1 MKKKMKKRKEP
12 QRSLFKQDSPIRIL
26 AYIPQYMDATVTVQ
40 FADPS
45 KTKLFKELGFGNEAA
60 LETFVT
66 SYIIPGV
73 ETHIAQILGVAYASS
88 TVPEDVKMVAHTVG
102 SHVLLYLRTNQMGP
116 VIANPQG
123 FNLQVPLVEFF
134 TPDLLAMLRRRDT
147 RTEQLASSEYKT
159 DKIKETWEEE

>member
-1 MKKKMKKRKEP
+1 
-12 QRSLFKQDSPIRIL
+12 
-26 AYIPQYMDATVTVQ
+26 MDAAVTVQ

-45 KTKLFKELGFGNEAA
+45 KTKLFKELGFANESA

-73 ETHIAQILGVAYASS
+73 ETHIAQILGVAYTSS
-88 TVPEDVKMVAHTVG
+88 TVPEDVKMVAHTIG

-134 TPDLLAMLRRRDT
+134 TPDILTMLRRRDAH
-147 RTEQLASSEYKT
+147 TEQLASSEYKT
-159 DKIKETWEEE
+159 DEIKNTWEEE